1 MHRVNLTI
9 SVSRGIFIIIII
21 CISLIK
27 YGIVLLL
34 IEICFL
40 YIQKIFHQKL
50 ILFFLQLFVIYLS
63 IKVII
68 INTYMG
74 GHVSITN
81 QVLDTS
87 TVSYFMITLVIMEV
101 LSMLIW

>member
-1 MHRVNLTI
+1 
-9 SVSRGIFIIIII
+9 
-21 CISLIK
+21 
-27 YGIVLLL
+27 
-34 IEICFL
+34 
-40 YIQKIFHQKL
+40 
-50 ILFFLQLFVIYLS
+50 
-63 IKVII
+63 
-68 INTYMG
+68 MG

>member
-9 SVSRGIFIIIII
+9 SVSRGIFIIII
-21 CISLIK
+21 CISWIK

-40 YIQKIFHQKL
+40 YIQKIFNQKL

-63 IKVII
+63 IQVII

-81 QVLDTS
+81 QVLDT
-87 TVSYFMITLVIMEV
+87 
-101 LSMLIW
+101 

>member
-1 MHRVNLTI
+1 MV
-9 SVSRGIFIIIII
+9 F
-21 CISLIK
+21 
-27 YGIVLLL
+27 VLLL

-40 YIQKIFHQKL
+40 YIQKIFNQKL

-63 IKVII
+63 IQVII